1 MLHHR
6 YRKLMKDERGQA
18 LVIGAIS
25 LLVMAIVVLAS
36 ASIGNAVYEKIKL
49 QDAVDAQAYTLA
61 VKHARA
67 YNFFAYTN
75 RAMVVHYCAML
86 TFMSY
91 LSHAWYL
98 KHTVANIA
106 NWLSYIPYIGPIFR
120 AIEQIIEWWHTIVDT
135 VVKVLIPVLTA
146 LNIGLWLAQEGVLMA
161 TLADSL
167 VGSGAG
173 PLSTTDP
180 KARVGFDAMGGG
192 VLGLLS
198 DANNWVLNYKNAK
211 NFLHPIDDAVR
222 SSDNGLTTGTSHRA
236 KLVRDN
242 NLSDAGMAKYRLLMG
257 NIANG
262 SRRKWTA
269 QGMGPI
275 LLGRRWSLTVPFIVK
290 INKTAESQ
298 IKSFWEEFDD
308 NRKDQLSASE
318 DIVIKTWRWSRMK
331 WRTWWTYQIRV
342 AADNQD
348 GYHRATLASG
358 SCEEHPWLGITPY
371 ILADPSFY
379 TPWKY
384 HFGYPCSMVVATKDM
399 IGGTAR
405 PFELETKVDANHG
418 TAENS
423 GVLSMSWKNVGGP
436 SQLAST
442 FRQRTGGMMA
452 VAVGRAV
459 YHRPGDWKEQP
470 NFFNP
475 LWNARLAPLVT
486 HWESDALKALMP
498 EITLVNSWFG
508 SSALNY

>member
-6 YRKLMKDERGQA
+6 YRRLIRDERGQA

-91 LSHAWYL
+91 LSHAYYL
-98 KHTVANIA
+98 KNTIGRIA
-106 NWLSYIPYIGPIFR
+106 GYLSYIPYIGPIFR
-120 AIEQIIEWWHTIVDT
+120 AIEQIIDWWHTIVDT
-135 VVKVLIPVLTA
+135 VVKVLVPILTV
-146 LNIGLWLAQEGVLMA
+146 LNIALWLAQEGVLMA

-167 VGSGAG
+167 VASGAG

-192 VLGLLS
+192 VLGALS
-198 DANNWVLNYKNAK
+198 TANNWVLNYKNAK
-211 NFLHPIDDAVR
+211 NFLHPIDDGVR
-222 SSDNGLTTGTSHRA
+222 SSSSGLGTGISHRA
-236 KLVRDN
+236 KLAKAN
-242 NLSDAGMAKYRLLMG
+242 NLSDEDFAKYRLLMG

-262 SRRKWTA
+262 SRREWTA
-269 QGMGPI
+269 QGKGPI
-275 LLGRRWSLTVPFIVK
+275 LIGRRWSLTIWPIVK
-290 INKTAESQ
+290 FIKDAESQ
-298 IKSFWEEFDD
+298 IKSFDENFQN
-308 NRKDQLSASE
+308 NRKDQLSAEESF
-318 DIVIKTWRWSRMK
+318 KLQTLNWKMK
-331 WRTWWTYQIRV
+331 WKTRFSYNVRV
-342 AADNQD
+342 AADNQK
-348 GYHRATLASG
+348 GYHLEFGWRK
-358 SCEEHPWLGITPY
+358 SCEQHPWLGITPY
-371 ILADPSFY
+371 ILSDPSFFK
-379 TPWKY
+379 PWNY

-399 IGGTAR
+399 IGGTR
-405 PFELETKVDANHG
+405 PFELETTVDSSAG
-418 TAENS
+418 TVENS
-423 GVLSMSWKNVGGP
+423 GVLGMSWNRVGGT
-436 SQLAST
+436 SQMANI

-486 HWESDALKALMP
+486 YWEFDALTVMMP
-498 EITLVNSWFG
+498 EVMFIKTWFG
-508 SSALNY
+508 SSAINY